1 MYQPTKDLIMNENKI
16 ITLKKVLLNK
26 YITTGDKKALLM
38 LKFLNLQQRKLIN
51 SELSK

>member
-26 YITTGDKKALLM
+26 YITTKLLAM
-38 LKFLNLQQRKLIN
+38 IKFLNLQQRKLIN